1 MKKGIFK
8 GLVIAGLV
16 ATAPMAFSGCG
27 KKPTISEYEV
37 SGHTT
42 IYYLNESFSIVGTTL
57 KLIMSDGSVKEVTV
71 TAEMIKSMPDMSTEG
86 TKEIVIVYEG
96 KEYVYTIQVAKRILT
111 KEEKVAKLKEALTR
125 YLISNKTDGIT
136 AKYNLDMVARYL
148 QDTAQYD
155 NVTDSI
161 VLDDATVAEIKEL
174 KPAYDKLLKL
184 LLQSSLNVEKDD
196 VLDGEDIK
204 TKLNVL
210 NTFAN
215 LTSDINTPEKALNTI
230 YDYINKN
237 IFYEADYKYV
247 NSLTDELCSL
257 FAITSD
263 QGKTEIKYIVT
274 DLFSNFRN
282 KQQPDFY
289 NLVVDL
295 NDVVMQYSELDLQI
309 KSNLNAAVSLLDLN
323 DHHALSAYIRE
334 LSPLITVWDYHL
346 GGERT
351 DLRNLA
357 ESYVEKVAD
366 AVYVLE
372 DVFTA
377 EDYTEFVTQLKTKVK
392 AIVDLNAQLTSE
404 DVHLLYYTT
413 GRAAHSADLIQMIYD
428 VLTLMENSSKQ
439 AVLEAI
445 MSYDWI
451 SFIPEDFMVEIT
463 QDSYEMVLGLIYDA
477 INGNTID
484 FDKFIVDFA
493 AEYGFDGQK
502 YLDQFEAD
510 HKTTLVQDVWDKY
523 IDLQD
528 APQQAI
534 DFFGTLRDICVYVDN
549 LPAKSAFVP
558 EDIAEELLTLIR
570 TSAESGLTWAQSDE
584 QNGEPFEQTAQSV
597 LNYLDMADDVVAF
610 VKSENQQAAID
621 IVLAYDLLSLIP
633 ESFPIEISEDSYKMV
648 IGLLYDVINQNE
660 VDYKQFIID
669 FAAEYDFD
677 GQKYFDEFE
686 QTGKTTLLQ
695 DIWDKYVDTSSM
707 PNITQEEVAMYDS
720 LRDVCVYIDNISA
733 KEEYLPEEIIVEVLD
748 LVNGFATTSNAHL
761 NNILPGDPAVEI
773 TRLLSVLTDTS
784 LNDPL
789 KMTAGL
795 VEEYRTE
802 VEQIVTE
809 YTAYALMIEKE
820 TEGYNVLSNVVTKHV
835 DKFVNDTFDYAE
847 LIEDASNVINN
858 YSTDSIKILTHSAM
872 MLACVSMYDENIDYN
887 EVFDFVE
894 LPNMVE
900 SVDYNVLMKKLANP
914 DTYAEMLTFRDV
926 EVEHVFDDN
935 GNLVK
940 EIFTVEFKLD
950 FDAMITSIDANLVL
964 TLEVDM

>member
-1 MKKGIFK
+1 MKKGILK
-8 GLVIAGLV
+8 SLVIASLV
-16 ATAPMAFSGCG
+16 ATAPMAFSGCR
-27 KKPTISEYEV
+27 KKPTISEYEI

-42 IYYLNESFSIVGTTL
+42 IYYLNESFNLVGTTL

-111 KEEKVAKLKEALTR
+111 KEEKVAKLKEALTK
-125 YLISNKTDGIT
+125 YLIANKTDGIT
-136 AKYNLDMVARYL
+136 AKYNLDLVARYL

-155 NVTDSI
+155 NVADSI
-161 VLDDATVAEIKEL
+161 VLDDATIAEIKEL

-184 LLQSSLNVEKDD
+184 LLQSSLNVEKSE

-204 TKLNVL
+204 TRLNIL

-215 LTSDINTPEKALNTI
+215 LTSDINNPEKAINTI

-247 NSLTDELCSL
+247 NALTDEICYL
-257 FAITSD
+257 FAITAD

-274 DLFSNFRN
+274 DVFSNFRN

-451 SFIPEDFMVEIT
+451 SFIPADFAVEIT

-477 INGNTID
+477 INGNAID

-493 AEYGFDGQK
+493 AEYDFDGQK
-502 YLDQFEAD
+502 YIDQFEAER
-510 HKTTLVQDVWDKY
+510 KTTLVQDVWDEY

-528 APQQAI
+528 APQEAI

-558 EDIAEELLTLIR
+558 EDIAEEVLALVR

-597 LNYLDMADDVVAF
+597 LNYLDMADDVVKF

-621 IVLAYDLLSLIP
+621 IVLAYDFLSLIP
-633 ESFPIEISEDSYKMV
+633 ESFPIEISEKSYKMV

-669 FAAEYDFD
+669 FAEEYEFD

-686 QTGKTTLLQ
+686 QTGKTTLVQ
-695 DIWDKYVDTSSM
+695 DVWDKYVDTSNM
-707 PNITQEEVAMYDS
+707 PNITQEEVAMYNS
-720 LRDVCVYIDNISA
+720 LRDVCVYIDNLSA

-773 TRLLSVLTDTS
+773 TRLLAVLTDTS

-802 VEQIVTE
+802 VEKILTE

-835 DKFVNDTFDYAE
+835 GKFVNDTFDYTE

-872 MLACVSMYDENIDYN
+872 MLACVSMYDENINYN
-887 EVFDFVE
+887 EVFDFIE

-900 SVDYNVLMKKLANP
+900 SIDYNVLMKKLANP
-914 DTYAEMLTFRDV
+914 DTYAEMLDFRDV

-950 FDAMITSIDANLVL
+950 FDAMISSIDANLVL